1 MISWFGAHLI
11 VGGSLTTGELTSM
24 FSYTM
29 TILMSLMMF
38 MMIFVMLSISTASV
52 ERIDEVLST
61 EATIVSPENG
71 LTEVA
76 DGDVYKRQ
84 IITT

>member
-1 MISWFGAHLI
+1 
-11 VGGSLTTGELTSM
+11 
-24 FSYTM
+24 
-29 TILMSLMMF
+29 
-38 MMIFVMLSISTASV
+38 MMIFVMLSISAASV

-76 DGDVYKRQ
+76 DGS
-84 IITT
+84 ISF